1 MDQANADKFQKKED
15 QIAKLAEEGERC
27 LKLIKRQDTAAK
39 KSDEKLKKVSGA
51 LQATEKNLLSHVDK
65 VTDKL
70 KGEVTNLK

>member
-51 LQATEKNLLSHVDK
+51 L
-65 VTDKL
+65 
-70 KGEVTNLK
+70 